1 MKLVLSSKQDLKKF
15 HKWLTDKIGE
25 LNSMELED
33 IAHEAF
39 MAGMRESQN
48 VIDDLRNDLVEY
60 VKLHSK
66 VTSELNTA
74 NHKLMQIE
82 DLAKRESGLRIV
94 SPLGANMEIDKRK
107 LSFNLATKS
116 CEVLAVNVTA
126 EKLWS
131 LVEAFE
137 PILESGLTQR
147 AADLPLGARKIKVL

>member
-1 MKLVLSSKQDLKKF
+1 MKLVLNSKQDLKKF
-15 HKWLTDKIGE
+15 HEWLTDKIGE
-25 LNSMELED
+25 LNTMELED

-82 DLAKRESGLRIV
+82 DLAKRESGLTKRAPD
-94 SPLGANMEIDKRK
+94 SPKP
-107 LSFNLATKS
+107 F
-116 CEVLAVNVTA
+116 VNHCNPVNGVHA
-126 EKLWS
+126 PFCNGDHS
-131 LVEAFE
+131 A
-137 PILESGLTQR
+137 SG
-147 AADLPLGARKIKVL
+147 

>member
-1 MKLVLSSKQDLKKF
+1 MKLVLASKQDLKKF
-15 HKWLTDKIGE
+15 HKWFTDKIGE
-25 LNSMELED
+25 LNCMELED

-82 DLAKRESGLRIV
+82 DLAKRESGL
-94 SPLGANMEIDKRK
+94 
-107 LSFNLATKS
+107 
-116 CEVLAVNVTA
+116 
-126 EKLWS
+126 
-131 LVEAFE
+131 
-137 PILESGLTQR
+137 TQR
-147 AADLPLGARKIKVL
+147 APDVCPECAGSGKTGSIGLPRECPYCDGTGKRR